1 MEKTTFLIQ
10 GSASEPYEVA
20 IYTEN
25 NEITDY
31 RCSCPAGSV
40 GNILCKH
47 VLAVLTGDS
56 SNMVSNN
63 LDDLDKIKEL
73 IPLPQ
78 FKETYAKL
86 KELLVYEKCYYSI
99 KDIEKYIGGK
109 LVNDYS
115 EIKPLLDKE
124 IIIKVRNEKN
134 FIETTFQY
142 EEKEYFDFYTSDLE
156 YLFTTYSSLDED
168 FFKTLKKKKIKLDTK
183 TFKNFNFYTT
193 SEDIKEKLAK
203 YSTSKKKIS
212 DYRCSLKNILEA
224 YLEGYY

>member
-1 MEKTTFLIQ
+1 
-10 GSASEPYEVA
+10 
-20 IYTEN
+20 
-25 NEITDY
+25 
-31 RCSCPAGSV
+31 
-40 GNILCKH
+40 
-47 VLAVLTGDS
+47 
-56 SNMVSNN
+56 MVSNN

-212 DYRCSLKNILEA
+212 DYRSSLKNILEA